1 MKSTCEQYHK
11 EENQKREKRG
21 REEHIEANMPQCTI
35 YSIFF
40 LNSSVLDS
48 SQRKSNWLFC

>member
-35 YSIFF
+35 YSNIF
-40 LNSSVLDS
+40 
-48 SQRKSNWLFC
+48 SQQLGS

>member
-1 MKSTCEQYHK
+1 MVFRVCMKSTCEQYHK

-35 YSIFF
+35 YSNIF
-40 LNSSVLDS
+40 
-48 SQRKSNWLFC
+48 SQQLGS